1 MLRRVLALLFL
12 LLAMPVHAGN
22 SNSLLDVSP
31 DGTRMLIAN
40 TDSGSVSV
48 VDLKARK
55 LLHEI
60 PVGDT
65 PESVSWIPGTTLG
78 VATLWGEDKLIIL
91 DAATGRVVH
100 TITVPDEPYGVVVTG
115 DGKRAYVTHDYPGT
129 VSEIDLAS
137 RKVVRT
143 IPAGQAIRGIAI
155 SADEKSLYV
164 TEFFTAKLHAIDL
177 ASGKVV
183 DTWAGQE
190 AENLCRNVVLHPK
203 WTKAYL
209 PHIKSRVTGF
219 DARGSIFSHLAVC
232 DLVPRTDPKEAKD
245 SRRRTHS
252 SDAFNGVIVVGN
264 PWEVAIAPD
273 GSILYEIH
281 AGTDE
286 LNVFTPLDDSYRDAK
301 GTGRPTPL
309 RGKHPRAI
317 RTSPDGQEVYV
328 YHTLDFAIAVYNR
341 EVTEKLATIPV
352 CTPPHTAEWRR
363 GKELFVSAKQP
374 MGSQK
379 WISCSSCHPDGLGD
393 GRVWENPE
401 GNRRTT
407 ALFGLAHTHPLHVSA
422 DRDEVQD
429 FEYTIRGP
437 LLRGRGLFDGRLKP
451 REGFLP
457 ASELDMDL
465 SDKSA
470 DLDALA
476 VYTNSFQPRISPH
489 ATGPGRLT
497 MEAERGKSLFFND
510 IVGCAKCH
518 SGPYFTDSSLQR
530 PFKLHDVGTGDEP
543 REKMGPKYDTPTL
556 LGIYRMG
563 PYLHDGRAKT
573 MHEVLTTANPG
584 DRHGKT
590 SHLKPT
596 EVDDLVAFLKSLP
609 YEPLPDETPN
619 TVKSRLRRP
628 ERGTLP

>member
-1 MLRRVLALLFL
+1 MLGRFALILLLFST
-12 LLAMPVHAGN
+12 ASAHAAT

-31 DGTRMLIAN
+31 DGSRLLVAN
-40 TDSGSVSV
+40 TDSGSVSI
-48 VDLKARK
+48 VDLKERK

-65 PESVSWIPGTTLG
+65 PEGVSWAGSNLAI
-78 VATLWGEDKLIIL
+78 ATLWGEDKLAFI
-91 DAATGRVVH
+91 DTAAGKVIDTLV
-100 TITVPDEPYGVVVTG
+100 VPDEPYGIVVTK
-115 DGKRAYVTHDYPGT
+115 DGKRAYVTHDYPGA
-129 VSEIDLAS
+129 VSEIDIAS
-137 RKVVRT
+137 RKVLRT
-143 IPAGQAIRGIAI
+143 IPAGQAIRGIAV
-155 SADEKSLYV
+155 SADEKTLYV
-164 TEFFTAKLHAIDL
+164 TEFFTARLLAIDL
-177 ASGKVV
+177 AAGRVV
-183 DTWAGQE
+183 DTWGE
-190 AENLCRNVVLHPK
+190 VSAENLCRNVVLHPS
-203 WTKAYL
+203 WPKAYL
-209 PHIKSRVTGF
+209 PHIKSRIVGF

-232 DLVPRTDPKEAKD
+232 DLVPRKDPKESKD

-264 PWEVAIAPD
+264 PWEVAISPD
-273 GSILYEIH
+273 GSRLYEIH

-301 GTGRPTPL
+301 GTGRPSQL

-317 RTSPDGQEVYV
+317 RTSPDGNEVYV
-328 YHTLDFAIAVYNR
+328 YHTLDFAVAVYDKEIER
-341 EVTEKLATIPV
+341 KLATIPV

-393 GRVWENPE
+393 GRVWQNPE

-407 ALFGLAHTHPLHVSA
+407 ALFGLAHTHPIHWSA

-429 FEYTIRGP
+429 FEYTVRGP
-437 LLRGRGLFDGRLKP
+437 LMRGRGLFEGRIKP

-465 SDKSA
+465 AGKSS

-476 VYTNSFQPRISPH
+476 VYTNSFQCRPSPH
-489 ATGPGRLT
+489 APGGKLT
-497 MEAERGKSLFFND
+497 PEAARGKALFFAES
-510 IVGCAKCH
+510 VGCAKCH
-518 SGPYFTDSSLQR
+518 SGPYFTDSSLTR
-530 PFKLHDVGTGDEP
+530 PYTLHDVGTGDDP

-556 LGIYRMG
+556 IGVYRMG

-573 MHEVLTTANPG
+573 LHEVLTTFNKG
-584 DRHGKT
+584 DRHGTT
-590 SHLKPT
+590 SHLKPNDI
-596 EVDDLVAFLKSLP
+596 DDLVAFLKSLP
-609 YEPLPDETPN
+609 YEPLPNETPN
-619 TVKSRLRRP
+619 AVKHRLHRDP
-628 ERGTLP
+628 K